1 MSDVHYLECGTVRS
15 ISANENVKMED
26 DVIVLSGGM
35 MSWRDDVIQM
45 YAHTFPLKQSIGQ
58 F

>member
-45 YAHTFPLKQSIGQ
+45 
-58 F
+58 